1 MYRKLL
7 ILALA
12 AFVCTPQV
20 AQAHTTKSAEIKKD
34 TITVLSEVAVVAKM
48 KQKNNLR
55 EESLSSTTIKL
66 GEIELMIN
74 ENYQLAMPA
83 LMLMTNGSRKNHRQ
97 FAALNTHKRM
107 LSHFSHII
115 PPL

>member
-20 AQAHTTKSAEIKKD
+20 AQAHTTKSAENKKD

-66 GEIELMIN
+66 GEIERNQVVSL
-74 ENYQLAMPA
+74 QDAAMQVPN
-83 LMLMTNGSRKNHRQ
+83 L
-97 FAALNTHKRM
+97 
-107 LSHFSHII
+107 HI
-115 PPL
+115 PS